1 MSQKKADKA
10 AGSAAKSPRPKNA
23 WEEQEAEPDVE
34 EKGEEELLGSSLVQ
48 ELDDVEDKPAPETTD
63 EIVPKKEKTRSK
75 KKKNAAPESE
85 EDDAAV
91 EVTEKKAYGILMK
104 PNERNT
110 TKSVTFDEDRNIVK
124 EFSKTA
130 KIEKGKPPSYR
141 KDSSDKRQPQQA
153 KREEK
158 E

>member
-75 KKKNAAPESE
+75 KKKNAFVLLLLRLHYYYYYYYYYSNSRRLRLLQSSPMHPLTSRVSSRSGVLES
-85 EDDAAV
+85 
-91 EVTEKKAYGILMK
+91 
-104 PNERNT
+104 
-110 TKSVTFDEDRNIVK
+110 
-124 EFSKTA
+124 
-130 KIEKGKPPSYR
+130 
-141 KDSSDKRQPQQA
+141 SSLSSF
-153 KREEK
+153 
-158 E
+158 